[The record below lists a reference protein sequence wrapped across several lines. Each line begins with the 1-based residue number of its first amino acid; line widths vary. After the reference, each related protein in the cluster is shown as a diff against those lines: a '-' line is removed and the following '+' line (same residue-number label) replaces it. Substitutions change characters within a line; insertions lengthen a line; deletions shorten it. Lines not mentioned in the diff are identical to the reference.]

1 MSKRRGTPS
10 DYQPFD
16 IEDIADA
23 IFPRSGRAPH
33 QPPIEVEPHVRIPAV
48 ASYTS
53 RVGEVRARLDQYFAE
68 LERGG
73 DPPPFRPPVVRTHL
87 EVPAAVPRVVT
98 VRTNEEVPPHLP
110 TSFTVNIQG
119 PPPPPLRP
127 AARSVPRIDPSLG
140 YPGMPGLTELRRA
153 MLAPDAEVQVCHALS
168 AVPAEGLLLLRL
180 LTEVG
185 STHSLPLISEEARRL
200 LGSILAQRA
209 IQTLHERGLVLLG
222 PSEAGLYV
230 PPDLVPMLRSVLPP
244 LCEPRAL
251 TTPAMTP
258 VVSFEQVQRAPLE
271 LAVLALALW
280 TVRPRMTT
288 AGQLYRRDEERLR
301 ALLGSAFPLNERLGQ
316 LEDLELISGVEAM
329 NVSPAAAEQLGQ
341 LRPVDLLRREAP
353 QRFNGA
359 ARARTLG
366 LLLRACRADPQAAWL
381 SQEALERELRLG
393 YMTGPFFLQG
403 PTHLARMAANDL
415 VELSQ
420 FAGLERCTS
429 EGTTFFRLWPPLA
442 GHAEPPPAPSA
453 ATRVHLQ
460 PSFEILVP
468 PDAPLATILAL
479 GRVAELRRFDQVLT
493 LQLTRASV
501 SQAVEQGLQ
510 VADILQLLAQAAHAG
525 VPQNVQASITGWV
538 EQSGQARFAEGLVLV
553 LREDMESHWRDDQA
567 LRTLLGRQLA
577 RGVFLVPS
585 ANRAAVDKRL
595 RALGIQPSAEV
606 LKSDE
611 APLSAAPP
619 LAHSAWERYSETVLR
634 RDTQLS
640 TGDKGQSPAVQ
651 VRLWERVAAMRS
663 AVEKFPRLATQSPEP
678 FMLSLAAR
686 SPRRM

>member
-33 QPPIEVEPHVRIPAV
+33 QPPIEVEPHVRVPAV
-48 ASYTS
+48 ASYSS

-73 DPPPFRPPVVRTHL
+73 DPPPFRPPAVRTHL
-87 EVPAAVPRVVT
+87 EVPLAAPRVVT
-98 VRTNEEVPPHLP
+98 VRTHEEAPPHLP

-119 PPPPPLRP
+119 PPPPPRP

-222 PSEAGLYV
+222 PSEAGLFV

-251 TTPAMTP
+251 TAPALTP

-271 LAVLALALW
+271 LAVLVLALW

-288 AGQLYRRDEERLR
+288 AGQLYRRDDERLR

-359 ARARTLG
+359 ARARALG
-366 LLLRACRADPQAAWL
+366 LLLRACRADPLKAWL

-442 GHAEPPPAPSA
+442 GHLEPAPAPSA
-453 ATRVHLQ
+453 STRVHLQ

-510 VADILQLLAQAAHAG
+510 VSDILQLLAQAAHAG

-619 LAHSAWERYSETVLR
+619 LALSAWERYSETVLR

-640 TGDKGQSPAVQ
+640 TGDKRQSPAVQ

-686 SPRRM
+686 APRRL